1 MQVQRLRAGK
11 GWTQHDFTAKLQLF
25 GWDVSRES
33 LAKLETQKRRVP
45 DGELFVLAKVLGAR
59 TDDLFP
65 SNVNIKK
72 FGPAFRMRL
81 SRNRVRER

>member
-1 MQVQRLRAGK
+1 VRKLRARK
-11 GWTQHDFTAKLQLF
+11 GWSQRTLAARLQVY

-45 DGELFVLAKVLGAR
+45 DGELFALARVLGTR

-65 SNVNIKK
+65 PNISITKL
-72 FGPAFRMRL
+72 GPAFRVRL